1 MLFKKKKE
9 ETIIT
14 SVEDVDLFD
23 DNDIQ
28 TTFNTD
34 DIDELGGVVV
44 EGSEPELDDSPD
56 VDMEEE

>member
-1 MLFKKKKE
+1 MFKKKTKKDV
-9 ETIIT
+9 
-14 SVEDVDLFD
+14 VEDD
-23 DNDIQ
+23 DIQ

-34 DIDELGGVVV
+34 DIDELGGVIV